1 MGDCASVSGIGRPV
15 AVALRSRVRQGPQ
28 RRCGSYRQREGKLRR
43 QGHKGRSAI
52 GWLFHAYQHADRC
65 AEDLLQKIARR
76 NPAMIVIVMG
86 VVGAGKTT
94 IGKLLASDLGWQF
107 ADADDF
113 HPASNVEKISHGI
126 PLTDEDRE
134 PWLDR
139 LRTAILN
146 WIADGQ
152 STVLA
157 CSALKRAYRAKLQA
171 AAAVQ
176 FVFLKGTAA
185 LIAQR
190 LHARHGHFAGE
201 AILASQLADLEKP
214 ERAIT
219 VEISRT
225 PQQIVDQI
233 RNALSLE

>member
-1 MGDCASVSGIGRPV
+1 
-15 AVALRSRVRQGPQ
+15 
-28 RRCGSYRQREGKLRR
+28 
-43 QGHKGRSAI
+43 
-52 GWLFHAYQHADRC
+52 
-65 AEDLLQKIARR
+65 
-76 NPAMIVIVMG
+76 MIVIVMG

-94 IGKLLASDLGWQF
+94 IGKLLASELGWQF

-113 HPASNVEKISHGI
+113 HPASNVDKIGHGI

-139 LRTAILN
+139 VRGAILD
-146 WIADGQ
+146 WIAGGQ

-157 CSALKRAYRAKLQA
+157 CSALKLSYRRKLQA
-171 AAAVQ
+171 APEVR
-176 FVFLKGTAA
+176 FVFLKGSKA

-190 LHARHGHFAGE
+190 LHARHGHFAGV
-201 AILASQLADLEKP
+201 AILASQLAELEEP
-214 ERAIT
+214 DDAIT

-233 RNALSLE
+233 RKTLALE